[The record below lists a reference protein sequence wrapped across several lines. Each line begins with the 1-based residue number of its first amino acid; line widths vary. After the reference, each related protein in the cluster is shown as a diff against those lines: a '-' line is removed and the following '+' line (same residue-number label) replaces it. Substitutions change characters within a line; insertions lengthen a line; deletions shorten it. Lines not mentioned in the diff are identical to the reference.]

1 MPAPLFD
8 SRPSPLERRRTISAA
23 SLGLL
28 ETMRCLRSRSYQRNA
43 GIPSFVPWRIP
54 AWLPDVIEGSI
65 ASHWESRWLP
75 SRIQPA
81 IVLTESGSNA
91 GGEDRVGEAIDL
103 DDHQGGLVGLRRRSL
118 GHEARD
124 QQAEVRP
131 VAVDPEDRRQQRVE
145 GREHERPDQGGEEPV
160 HLDALCQRG
169 DHEKREDLQEEDED
183 PQQQQRMRSD
193 ECQEDRADDGVEEG
207 HEDDRDDRISE
218 TPDRDPG
225 EEPRRQHERDGR
237 DEQGDHQAL
246 EQRPRATAPLPQD
259 AGLGRVEVDQPS
271 HCAERSR
278 SPPRRGEPDK

>member
-1 MPAPLFD
+1 MASVANPARD
-8 SRPSPLERRRTISAA
+8 RVDR
-23 SLGLL
+23 
-28 ETMRCLRSRSYQRNA
+28 
-43 GIPSFVPWRIP
+43 
-54 AWLPDVIEGSI
+54 
-65 ASHWESRWLP
+65 
-75 SRIQPA
+75 
-81 IVLTESGSNA
+81 SGSNA

-131 VAVDPEDRRQQRVE
+131 VAIDPEDRRQQRVE

-183 PQQQQRMRSD
+183 PQQQQRTRSD

-246 EQRPRATAPLPQD
+246 EQRPRATPPLPQD

-271 HCAERSR
+271 HGAERSR
-278 SPPRRGEPDK
+278 SPPRRGGQVSAAVAKRSRGRHIGDDGVDYSSSASSSSAASSSAISMATLRAFPIFPLADAMRAVPTIGATAARTPRT